1 MVDYKKMYYIMMD
14 GSERAIT
21 AIREQNF
28 GTARKILIQAERA
41 AEELYIQTADDEAEE
56 NDDRTDAGQS
66 ETES

>member
-1 MVDYKKMYYIMMD
+1 MVDYKKMYCIMMD

-56 NDDRTDAGQS
+56 NDDRADAGQS

>member
-56 NDDRTDAGQS
+56 NDDQTDAGQS